1 MIWVEKS
8 QLKKL
13 LSAKVDE
20 RVHVAQVVHRPEWRT
35 GKPLDPGVV
44 EAVRF
49 EALKRRPARDQ
60 PKPYGDW
67 YVAPNRNR
75 IMIFKNDAVQVRV
88 WQNGTCRVLPRR
100 PLDFESLKGVV
111 QTVFF
116 LAGLDFTVCQDVTS
130 KLEPQTRHRVFKVGT
145 VTPFKIDFYRDS
157 LGITI
162 KADGSHPQHIEVPED
177 WPTWIKPQLQ
187 AIADQ
192 TEVIRRLTEQ
202 LRLHLQVMEG
212 IRAVSGEQ
220 KTSTQKLTEAVEK
233 LIKTLEMRPGT
244 AEMFN
249 ELCRLVAQ
257 LDRKVT
263 LRGKERFPW
272 EI

>member
-1 MIWVEKS
+1 MVRVEKS
-8 QLKKL
+8 RLKKL

-20 RVHVAQVVHRPEWRT
+20 RVHVAQVVHRPEWRSD
-35 GKPLDPGVV
+35 KRLDPAVV
-44 EAVRF
+44 DAVRF
-49 EALKRRPARDQ
+49 EASRRKPGKDE

-100 PLDFESLKGVV
+100 PLNFESLKGVV
-111 QTVFF
+111 QTAFF
-116 LAGLDFTVCQDVTS
+116 LAGLDLTVCQDITG

-145 VTPFKIDFYRDS
+145 VTPFKIDFYKDS

-162 KADGSHPQHIEVPED
+162 KADGSHPEHIEVPED

-212 IRAVSGEQ
+212 IRDVSEEQ
-220 KTSTQKLTEAVEK
+220 KTSTQKLTGAVEK
-233 LIKTLEMRPGT
+233 LIKTLEVRPET
-244 AEMFN
+244 AEVFN
-249 ELCRLVAQ
+249 ELYRLLSH
-257 LDRKVT
+257 LDRKIT